1 MSSWGR
7 QLSRKRISYTTST
20 YSITK
25 WALTLI
31 LNMTLQDASTAAK
44 LKADY
49 EVAFYRKG

>member
-1 MSSWGR
+1 MSGVDICHVKAYPTR
-7 QLSRKRISYTTST
+7 TST